1 MATATKLDYYS
12 LGPVLSRNAVFN
24 FIVGARGVGK
34 TYSAKVWGVRDYIN
48 NGNQF
53 IYLRRYAT
61 ELKAATATLFA
72 DIAHEFP
79 GYAFRAHG
87 DVLQLRYGTGKDDKW
102 EDIGYAIALSKAQQK
117 KSVAYPR
124 VTKIIF
130 DEFIIDRGAI
140 RYMPEEAKAFNDFY
154 STVDRYKDKTRVL
167 FLANSVSIMN
177 PYFIE
182 YEIRPRKGQE
192 WIKKAD
198 GFICVHFPKSEQ
210 FAKGV
215 LKTRFGKFIQG
226 TEYANYAVGNN
237 FSDNDDSLIGRKTPD
252 AKYTCTIETVTG
264 VFSLWIDYA
273 AGPIYYIQHR
283 RPKQEFY
290 WTLLPDRMC
299 EDRILVEKTDPF
311 MMRLRGAY
319 ARGRVFF
326 DAPQSRNA
334 FIGVFK
340 R

>member
-1 MATATKLDYYS
+1 MPTKTLDYYG

-24 FIVGARGVGK
+24 FVVGARGVGK
-34 TYSAKVWGVRDYIN
+34 TYSAKVWGVRDYLN

-61 ELKAATATLFA
+61 ELKSATQTLFA
-72 DIAHEFP
+72 DIAQEFP
-79 GYAFRAHG
+79 DYMFRCHG
-87 DVLQLRYGTGKDDKW
+87 DILQMKRGDNKDDKW
-102 EDIGYAIALSKAQQK
+102 EIIGYAIALSKAQQK

-124 VTKIIF
+124 VTKIIY

-140 RYMPEEAKAFNDFY
+140 RYMPDEAKAFNDFY

-192 WIKKAD
+192 WVTKAN
-198 GFICVHFPKSEQ
+198 GFICVHFPKSEKFTQ
-210 FAKGV
+210 GV
-215 LKTRFGKFIQG
+215 YETRFGKFIKG
-226 TEYANYAVGNN
+226 TEYAQYAVGND
-237 FSDNDDSLIGRKTPD
+237 FSDNDDSLIARKTSES
-252 AKYTCTIETVTG
+252 KYTCTIETVTG
-264 VFSLWIDYA
+264 VFSLWIDYS
-273 AGPIYYIQHR
+273 GPHYYIQHR

-290 WTLLPDRMC
+290 WTLIPDRVN
-299 EDRILVEKTDPF
+299 EDRILVDKTDPF
-311 MMRLRGAY
+311 LTRLRGAY